1 MPTLTE
7 TPMETLN
14 RDDLV
19 SMALATN
26 KSAPSIEEDSSIS
39 SKIEA
44 GSRDLINLDKTYGVK
59 MQGQYIEAEFK
70 YQGGGFTGVKSRKFQ
85 KKDN

>member
-1 MPTLTE
+1 
-7 TPMETLN
+7 
-14 RDDLV
+14 
-19 SMALATN
+19 MALATN